1 MTQIEQT
8 KIHRPQLLDIQ
19 AVVQASL
26 LQLVAAVTV
35 AAPVLRLQLVAAV
48 TVVARVLRL
57 QLVAAVTGVARV
69 LRLQLVAAVT
79 AVARVLR
86 LVLAAMVREWLFLR
100 VTLAHMPARAI
111 TVT

>member
-35 AAPVLRLQLVAAV
+35 VARVLRLQLVAAV

-57 QLVAAVTGVARV
+57 QLVAAVTV
-69 LRLQLVAAVT
+69 
-79 AVARVLR
+79 VARVLR
-86 LVLAAMVREWLFLR
+86 LVLAAMVREWLFLQ
-100 VTLAHMPARAI
+100 VTLAHMLALAI

>member
-35 AAPVLRLQLVAAV
+35 VAPVLLLQLVAAV
-48 TVVARVLRL
+48 TV
-57 QLVAAVTGVARV
+57 
-69 LRLQLVAAVT
+69 
-79 AVARVLR
+79 VARVLR

-100 VTLAHMPARAI
+100 VTLAHMQALAI

>member
-35 AAPVLRLQLVAAV
+35 VAPVLRLQLVAAV
-48 TVVARVLRL
+48 TVVAPVLLL
-57 QLVAAVTGVARV
+57 QLVAAVTV
-69 LRLQLVAAVT
+69 
-79 AVARVLR
+79 VARVLR

>member
-35 AAPVLRLQLVAAV
+35 VAPVLRLQLVAAV
-48 TVVARVLRL
+48 TV
-57 QLVAAVTGVARV
+57 
-69 LRLQLVAAVT
+69 
-79 AVARVLR
+79 VARVLR

>member
-35 AAPVLRLQLVAAV
+35 
-48 TVVARVLRL
+48 
-57 QLVAAVTGVARV
+57 
-69 LRLQLVAAVT
+69 
-79 AVARVLR
+79 VARVLR
-86 LVLAAMVREWLFLR
+86 LVLAAMVREWLFLQ
-100 VTLAHMPARAI
+100 VTLAHMLALAI

>member
-35 AAPVLRLQLVAAV
+35 VAPVLRLQLVAAI
-48 TVVARVLRL
+48 TV
-57 QLVAAVTGVARV
+57 
-69 LRLQLVAAVT
+69 
-79 AVARVLR
+79 VARVLR